1 MRGRAVVVVLAGLR
15 CDSPCNGCTS
25 TMRAVVSTRAAL
37 VTCIYNGLSGTTFGG
52 RLNRDADYRDSLTTI
67 AGARLP
73 ITCFVAPE
81 CVDAHRRHFS
91 VAAPNVTLEPLA
103 LTDVPHSAAIQ
114 RIKRAHPDR
123 FTGIEWQERCV
134 EIMWGKLHMLRTV
147 LSRDPGLGRVY
158 WIDAGLANVNII
170 STKYITAAALEARRL
185 TAVGRA
191 FPSVLFDRIDTFAG
205 DRVLALKCTVP
216 HNRGIPDRYNTRP
229 YASDDALVG
238 GLFGGRRA
246 AVVELCD
253 RFDDKVRTI
262 LADERLYFE
271 ESILTGI
278 FADAPSLFRC
288 FTFDSWYHEGWAA
301 HDPARVDFSQF
312 FDEMLQT
319 PTGAPAPRLPWEDGP
334 ADQRSA
340 STT

>member
-1 MRGRAVVVVLAGLR
+1 
-15 CDSPCNGCTS
+15 
-25 TMRAVVSTRAAL
+25 MRAVASSPATL
-37 VTCIYNGLSGTTFGG
+37 VTCIYNGLSGTRFGG

-81 CVDAHRRHFS
+81 HLDAHRRHFGM
-91 VAAPNVTLEPLA
+91 AAPNVTLEPLA

-114 RIKRAHPDR
+114 RIKREHPDR
-123 FTGIEWQERCV
+123 FTGVEWQERCV

-147 LSRDPGLGRVY
+147 LTRDAGLGRAY

-170 STKYITAAALEARRL
+170 STKYITAAALEARQL

-191 FPSVLFDRIDTFAG
+191 FPSVLFDRIDSFAG

-216 HNRGIPDRYNTRP
+216 HNRGIPSRYNTRP
-229 YASDDALVG
+229 YANDDALVG

-246 AVVELCD
+246 AVLDLCD
-253 RFDDKVRTI
+253 RFDDKVRAI
-262 LADERLYFE
+262 LADEALYFE
-271 ESILTGI
+271 EGILTGI
-278 FADAPSLFRC
+278 FADDPSRFWC

-301 HDPARVDFSQF
+301 HDPARVNFSQF
-312 FDEMLQT
+312 FDLMLQT
-319 PTGAPAPRLPWEDGP
+319 PADAPAPPLPWERRPDE
-334 ADQRSA
+334 ALSA
-340 STT
+340 ASS